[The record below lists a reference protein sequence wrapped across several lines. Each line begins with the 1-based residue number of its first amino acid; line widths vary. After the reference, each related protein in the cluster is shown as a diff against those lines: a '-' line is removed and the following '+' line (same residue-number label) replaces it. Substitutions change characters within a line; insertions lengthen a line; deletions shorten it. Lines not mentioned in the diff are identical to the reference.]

1 MKLTI
6 GAALAVIGL
15 VLIWQVAGLTGQT
28 PTGTSQP
35 AKDMR
40 TMR

>member
-1 MKLTI
+1 MKFLS
-6 GAALAVIGL
+6 GAALTLLGL
-15 VLIWQVAGLTGQT
+15 VLIWQIAGTTGKL
-28 PTGTSQP
+28 PSGTNHP

>member
-1 MKLTI
+1 MKFTI

-15 VLIWQVAGLTGQT
+15 VLIWQLAGLTGQSSS
-28 PTGTSQP
+28 GTSQP